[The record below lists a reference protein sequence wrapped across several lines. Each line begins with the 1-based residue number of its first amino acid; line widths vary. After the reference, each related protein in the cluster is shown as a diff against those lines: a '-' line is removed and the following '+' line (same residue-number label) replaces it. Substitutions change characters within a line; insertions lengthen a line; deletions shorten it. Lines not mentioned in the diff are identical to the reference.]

1 MFGQTPQKELQKRL
15 TSGLATTRPQ
25 CFLAKAAQA
34 CGGTTFADRINPM
47 VRYPRALWLHVIVAI
62 LGGVI
67 LGIGCALIA
76 MRLSFEHWARV
87 YPHDGQIG
95 LGVVAV
101 GLFSFPPLAI
111 LLGIVIFVVQRRY
124 SAPKPPLSSKSGI
137 TSG

>member
-1 MFGQTPQKELQKRL
+1 
-15 TSGLATTRPQ
+15 
-25 CFLAKAAQA
+25 
-34 CGGTTFADRINPM
+34 M

-62 LGGVI
+62 LGRVI

-111 LLGIVIFVVQRRY
+111 VLGIVIFVVQRRY
-124 SAPKPPLSSKSGI
+124 SHQNLPRRQNLG
-137 TSG
+137 